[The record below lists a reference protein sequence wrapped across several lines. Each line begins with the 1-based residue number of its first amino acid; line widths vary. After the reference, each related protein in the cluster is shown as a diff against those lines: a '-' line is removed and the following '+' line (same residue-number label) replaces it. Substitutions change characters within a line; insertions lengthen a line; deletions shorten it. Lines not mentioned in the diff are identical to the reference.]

1 MKNLTKEV
9 LTDTTIT
16 IAVKLIA
23 AILKFILVI
32 YITNTFGASGFGA
45 YTFSVTIFL
54 LINLIFRFGFDLYVQ
69 KEVSIVEAND
79 QNNVSVAIFLETVSF
94 STIFILLASV
104 VVNSILSLAPDI
116 FSDVKYE
123 YLSLIMIFSFLHPVF
138 WISGYYYRGLGKG
151 KLSVINSE
159 IVFPV
164 IQFFF
169 IFLLYSLDG
178 SHPEALV
185 FSYAV
190 AMAICSACYLYGIK
204 DKLAD
209 FFAYSGYKRLEFP
222 IRHIRSSY
230 PFLMVSMSALLLSWT
245 DILVISFLESNSDLG
260 IYSVVTKI
268 GFLIMMPTS
277 AAAIFFNNKVA
288 SWNSTGEKTL
298 IYGLFLALTRYLIFV
313 SISAFLI
320 INIFGAQ
327 VLSVFGEEFA
337 AATKV
342 LLIITL
348 AQTINASAGVFES
361 VFTMTDMKM
370 VFFKINIFT
379 LVVNLS
385 LNIPM
390 VLLYGIQGAAIA
402 TLFSIMFGRLVQFM
416 YLKKG
421 YFND

>member
-1 MKNLTKEV
+1 
-9 LTDTTIT
+9 
-16 IAVKLIA
+16 
-23 AILKFILVI
+23 
-32 YITNTFGASGFGA
+32 
-45 YTFSVTIFL
+45 
-54 LINLIFRFGFDLYVQ
+54 
-69 KEVSIVEAND
+69 
-79 QNNVSVAIFLETVSF
+79 
-94 STIFILLASV
+94 
-104 VVNSILSLAPDI
+104 
-116 FSDVKYE
+116 
-123 YLSLIMIFSFLHPVF
+123 
-138 WISGYYYRGLGKG
+138 
-151 KLSVINSE
+151 
-159 IVFPV
+159 
-164 IQFFF
+164 
-169 IFLLYSLDG
+169 
-178 SHPEALV
+178 
-185 FSYAV
+185 
-190 AMAICSACYLYGIK
+190 
-204 DKLAD
+204 
-209 FFAYSGYKRLEFP
+209 
-222 IRHIRSSY
+222 
-230 PFLMVSMSALLLSWT
+230 
-245 DILVISFLESNSDLG
+245 
-260 IYSVVTKI
+260 
-268 GFLIMMPTS
+268 MPTS